1 MTTKVTIL
9 GCGTSGGVPRPGGP
23 GGAGAWGACDPRNP
37 KNIRRRC
44 SILVEEAGK
53 TILVDTSPDLQR
65 QLIDARVT
73 RLDAVLWTH
82 DHADHTHGI
91 DDVRPLAI
99 HQGPIDAWA
108 SKRTLASLYT
118 RFGYVFAQPDVS
130 VYSTLYRAH
139 EIGDG
144 PFTVAGVRVVPFE
157 MDHGSTIALGFRF
170 GGIAYCNDVVRLDER
185 AFKALEGVDTLIVDA
200 MRYRPHPTH
209 AHLDLSLEWI
219 ARIKPRRA
227 VLTNMHVDMDYD
239 EVNRVTPA
247 HVEPAYDGLVLEA

>member
-1 MTTKVTIL
+1 MTVKVTIL

-23 GGAGAWGACDPRNP
+23 GGAGSWGACDPDNP
-37 KNIRRRC
+37 KNRRRRC
-44 SILVEEAGK
+44 SILVRQDGK

-82 DHADHTHGI
+82 DHADQTHGI
-91 DDVRPLAI
+91 DDVRPLSI
-99 HQGPIDAWA
+99 HQGPIDGWA
-108 SKRTLASLYT
+108 SAKTLASLRS
-118 RFGYVFAQPDVS
+118 RFGYVFEQDRPD
-130 VYSTLYRAH
+130 VYSTLYRPNL
-139 EIGDG
+139 IGEG

-170 GGIAYCNDVVRLDER
+170 GDIAYCNDVVRLDER
-185 AFKALEGVDTLIVDA
+185 AFKAMEGIDTLIVDA

-209 AHLDLSLEWI
+209 AHLDQSLEWI

-227 VLTNMHVDMDYD
+227 VLTNMHTDMDYD
-239 EVNRVTPA
+239 EVNRRTPA
-247 HVEPAYDGLVLEA
+247 HVEPAYDGLVIEA

>member
-1 MTTKVTIL
+1 
-9 GCGTSGGVPRPGGP
+9 
-23 GGAGAWGACDPRNP
+23 
-37 KNIRRRC
+37 
-44 SILVEEAGK
+44 
-53 TILVDTSPDLQR
+53 
-65 QLIDARVT
+65 
-73 RLDAVLWTH
+73 VLWTH
-82 DHADHTHGI
+82 DHADQTHGI

-108 SKRTLASLYT
+108 SPRTLASLRS

-139 EIGDG
+139 EIGEG
-144 PFTVAGVRVVPFE
+144 PFTAAGVRVVPFE
-157 MDHGSTIALGFRF
+157 MDHGSTVALGFRF

-185 AFKALEGVDTLIVDA
+185 AFEALEGVDTFIVDA

-209 AHLDLSLEWI
+209 AHLDLTLEWI

>member
-1 MTTKVTIL
+1 MRTKVTIL

-23 GGAGAWGACDPRNP
+23 GGTGAWGACDPKNP
-37 KNIRRRC
+37 KNVRRRC
-44 SILVEEAGK
+44 SVLVEEAGK

-82 DHADHTHGI
+82 DHADQTHGI

-108 SKRTLASLYT
+108 STKTLASLRS

-139 EIGDG
+139 EIGEG
-144 PFTVAGVRVVPFE
+144 PFTAAGVRVVPFE

-209 AHLDLSLEWI
+209 AHLDQTLAWI
-219 ARIKPRRA
+219 GRIKPRRA